1 MLLRYSYSSKKRKKK
16 KKKLMTIHAKTISL
30 DCSLGFLK
38 PINSDCFLSKVD
50 VGISW
55 LTLGLAAAA
64 ATLPAAAAPHFHLF
78 LLRGGKEGGERKH
91 FLGWRSCMSKN

>member
-1 MLLRYSYSSKKRKKK
+1 
-16 KKKLMTIHAKTISL
+16 MTIHAKTISL

-55 LTLGLAAAA
+55 LTLGLGFAAAAA
-64 ATLPAAAAPHFHLF
+64 ATLPAAPNFHLF
-78 LLRGGKEGGERKH
+78 LLRGGKKEERESI
-91 FLGWRSCMSKN
+91 FLDGVHA

>member
-55 LTLGLAAAA
+55 LTLGLAAAL
-64 ATLPAAAAPHFHLF
+64 ATLPAAAPHFHLF

>member
-1 MLLRYSYSSKKRKKK
+1 
-16 KKKLMTIHAKTISL
+16 MTIHAKTISL

-55 LTLGLAAAA
+55 LTLGLGFAAA
-64 ATLPAAAAPHFHLF
+64 ATLPAAPNFHLF
-78 LLRGGKEGGERKH
+78 LLRGGKKEERESI
-91 FLGWRSCMSKN
+91 FLDGVHA